1 LIKGIGVDIVEISRI
16 KQAINKHQRFKKRF
30 FTSSEN
36 EYCEGKADAMQ
47 HYAGRF
53 AAKEAVVKALGTGF
67 KGFKWQSIEIIN
79 TSSGKPEVRLKD
91 KASLIADELKIKE
104 IMISI
109 SHSENYAIAQAIAI
123 GGGHN

>member
-1 LIKGIGVDIVEISRI
+1 LIKGIGVDIVEINRI

-30 FTSSEN
+30 FTAAEN
-36 EYCEGKADAMQ
+36 EYCESKADSMQ

-67 KGFKWQSIEIIN
+67 KGFKWQSIEVIN
-79 TSSGKPEVRLKD
+79 IASGKPVVKLND
-91 KASLIADELKIKE
+91 KASLIADELGIKE

-109 SHSENYAIAQAIAI
+109 SHSDNYAVAQAVAI
-123 GGGHN
+123 GGGSN